1 MSATAVTSKPLMA
14 VRGRGSDRRGCSA
27 VDCSIWRKSFTWS
40 EGLDNDQQFD
50 KTRNMERKAALA
62 ALAGLSQ
69 ESRLD
74 IFRLLVEQGP
84 EGMPA
89 GAIADRLGMANA
101 TLSFH
106 LKELSHAGLITGR
119 QAGRFIYYS
128 ARFSTVNGLVDYL
141 TENCCKGASCVV
153 ACVPSPQRKRRAS

>member
-1 MSATAVTSKPLMA
+1 
-14 VRGRGSDRRGCSA
+14 
-27 VDCSIWRKSFTWS
+27 
-40 EGLDNDQQFD
+40 
-50 KTRNMERKAALA
+50 MEKKAALL

-89 GAIADRLGMANA
+89 GEIAERLGMANA

-106 LKELSHAGLITGR
+106 LKELSHAGLVAGR

-128 ARFSTVNGLVDYL
+128 ASFSTVNGLVDYL
-141 TENCCKGASCVV
+141 TENCCKGASC
-153 ACVPSPQRKRRAS
+153 ATSTAIRMPSPTFPVP

>member
-1 MSATAVTSKPLMA
+1 
-14 VRGRGSDRRGCSA
+14 
-27 VDCSIWRKSFTWS
+27 
-40 EGLDNDQQFD
+40 
-50 KTRNMERKAALA
+50 MEKKAALS
-62 ALAGLSQ
+62 ALTGLSQ

-84 EGMPA
+84 EGMSA
-89 GAIADRLGMANA
+89 GEIAERLGMANA

-128 ARFSTVNGLVDYL
+128 AKFSTVNGLVDYL

-153 ACVPSPQRKRRAS
+153 ACLPSSQRKRRSS